1 MIANEVLSKNPL
13 FFKNR
18 IQSKNGCFENGEDA
32 SVRSLDVLELGR
44 ALIQM
49 NTPFKKKKRLIFI
62 FLNDILSLITFHLPA
77 TRTRR
82 TNLLS
87 TSLLYD
93 KRSFSDRSI

>member
-18 IQSKNGCFENGEDA
+18 IQSKNGWFENGEDA

-49 NTPFKKKKRLIFI
+49 NTPLKKKKTI
-62 FLNDILSLITFHLPA
+62 DI
-77 TRTRR
+77 
-82 TNLLS
+82 
-87 TSLLYD
+87 Y
-93 KRSFSDRSI
+93 FS